1 MAEDDDD
8 LDQVPWW
15 DAKALRMVTAF
26 ERSIL
31 RLRLDSQGELVAIVN
46 AIEVQLE
53 STETVSA
60 VARLLIE
67 SLRALVAARVDDE
80 RHRRSLDQRLVALLE
95 RVSPSSGS
103 TR

>member
-1 MAEDDDD
+1 VAEDDD

-15 DAKALRMVTAF
+15 DAEALRMVSAF

-31 RLRLDSQGELVAIVN
+31 RLRLDSQGEFVAIVN

-53 STETVSA
+53 SMETVAA

-67 SLRALVAARVDDE
+67 SLRTLVAARVDDE
-80 RHRRSLDQRLVALLE
+80 RHRRSLDQRLVALLK
-95 RVSPSSGS
+95 RVSPPSGS

>member
-1 MAEDDDD
+1 
-8 LDQVPWW
+8 
-15 DAKALRMVTAF
+15 MVTAF

>member
-1 MAEDDDD
+1 
-8 LDQVPWW
+8 
-15 DAKALRMVTAF
+15 MVSAF

-31 RLRLDSQGELVAIVN
+31 RLRLDSQGEFVAIVN

-53 STETVSA
+53 SMETVAA

-67 SLRALVAARVDDE
+67 SLRTLVAARVDDE

-95 RVSPSSGS
+95 RVSLPSGS